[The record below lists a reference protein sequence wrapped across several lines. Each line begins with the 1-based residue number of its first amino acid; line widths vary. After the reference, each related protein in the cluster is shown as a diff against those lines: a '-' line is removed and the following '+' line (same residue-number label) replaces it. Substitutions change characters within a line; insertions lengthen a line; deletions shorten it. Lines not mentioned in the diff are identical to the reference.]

1 MSNADGQLER
11 FDPAGIEAD
20 LFRVFAA
27 QPSGQALAALD
38 QRMEKVLRAPR
49 RRGSGVR
56 RLRPGRKEGVVG
68 LLAASFA
75 VLGATGSLQGLYTF
89 LWGPFDTPWHRGTE
103 VNLSQVVD
111 GYRVTIDRAYGDA
124 ARLALAISV
133 VDEQRRPGI
142 SQVMAMSTIVSDA
155 AGEYASGGGAVSS
168 PDGPFAAVNVVW
180 KTPPVLPV
188 PSGPRAIHVVMPF
201 IMVRDNATPPPNPDL
216 DPSVEGDEWNPWHE
230 VAGPWTFDFEL
241 DIDGGTA
248 VTPLDASASAA
259 GHTVVV
265 ERVIV
270 TPSIVRVDVAVD
282 PDRPADWS
290 PIGEVQHNGRVA
302 RFVVGSFEPG
312 GRTTLMTDGGL
323 GDASGS
329 WTVVVSE
336 LVGGGDERIAGPWTI
351 TFTVP

>member
-1 MSNADGQLER
+1 MSNADADAAR
-11 FDPAGIEAD
+11 FEAE
-20 LFRVFAA
+20 LVRVFAT
-27 QPSGQALAALD
+27 QPSAQSLEMLD
-38 QRMEKVLRAPR
+38 RRIERVLLQPRPPVRAR
-49 RRGSGVR
+49 R
-56 RLRPGRKEGVVG
+56 RLRPGRKAGVVG

-75 VLGATGSLQGLYTF
+75 VLGAAGSLRGLYTF

-103 VNLSQVVD
+103 VNQSQVVD

-142 SQVMAMSTIVSDA
+142 SQVMAMSTIVTDA
-155 AGEYASGGGAVSS
+155 AGEYTSGGAAVSS

-201 IMVRDNATPPPNPDL
+201 IMVREEATPPPNPDL
-216 DPSVEGDEWNPWHE
+216 DPTVEGDEWNPWHE

-248 VTPLDASASAA
+248 ITPPDATADAA
-259 GHTVVV
+259 GHIVVV

-282 PDRPADWS
+282 PAQPGDLS

-302 RFVVGSFEPG
+302 RFVVGSMEPG

>member
-1 MSNADGQLER
+1 MSTADGQSER
-11 FDPAGIEAD
+11 IDPAGIEAD
-20 LFRVFAA
+20 LFRMFSA
-27 QPSGQALAALD
+27 QPSDQALAALD
-38 QRMEKVLRAPR
+38 LRMERALQEPR
-49 RRGSGVR
+49 HRGRNLR
-56 RLRPGRKEGVVG
+56 RLRPGRKAGVVG

-75 VLGATGSLQGLYTF
+75 VLGATGSLKGLYTF
-89 LWGPFDTPWHRGTE
+89 LWGPFDTPWNRGEE

-142 SQVMAMSTIVSDA
+142 SQVMAMSTIVTDA
-155 AGEYASGGGAVSS
+155 AGEYTSGSGAVSS

-180 KTPPVLPV
+180 KTPPILPV

-201 IMVRDNATPPPNPDL
+201 IMVRDDATPPPNPDL
-216 DPSVEGDEWNPWHE
+216 DPMVEGDEWNPWHE

-248 VTPLDASASAA
+248 ITPVDGTAQVA
-259 GHTVVV
+259 GHTVEVK
-265 ERVIV
+265 RVIV
-270 TPSIVRVDVAVD
+270 APSIVRVDLVVD
-282 PDRPADWS
+282 PDRPGDWS

-302 RFVVGSFEPG
+302 RFVVGAMEPG

-323 GDASGS
+323 GDASGP
-329 WTVVVSE
+329 WTVVVDE
-336 LVGGGDERIAGPWTI
+336 LVGGDQRIAGPWTI

>member
-1 MSNADGQLER
+1 MSNVDGQSER
-11 FDPAGIEAD
+11 LDPAGIEAD
-20 LFRVFAA
+20 LFRVFST
-27 QPSGQALAALD
+27 QPSSRALAALD
-38 QRMEKVLRAPR
+38 RRMERVLREPR
-49 RRGSGVR
+49 RRSRNLR
-56 RLRPGRKEGVVG
+56 RLRPGRKAGVVG

-75 VLGATGSLQGLYTF
+75 VLGATGSLKGLYTF

-103 VNLSQVVD
+103 VNLSQVVN

-142 SQVMAMSTIVSDA
+142 SQVMAMSTIVTDA
-155 AGEYASGGGAVSS
+155 AGEYTSGGGAVSS

-180 KTPPVLPV
+180 KTPPILPV
-188 PSGPRAIHVVMPF
+188 PSGQRAIHVVVPF
-201 IMVRDNATPPPNPDL
+201 IMVRDDATPPPNPDV

-248 VTPLDASASAA
+248 ITPPDATANAA

-265 ERVIV
+265 ERVIIA
-270 TPSIVRVDVAVD
+270 PSIVRVDIAVD
-282 PDRPADWS
+282 PAGPGDWS

-302 RFVVGSFEPG
+302 RFVVGAMEPG

-329 WTVVVSE
+329 WTVVVTE
-336 LVGGGDERIAGPWTI
+336 LVGGDQRIAGPWTI
-351 TFTVP
+351 SFTVP

>member
-1 MSNADGQLER
+1 MSNADGRLER
-11 FDPAGIEAD
+11 LDPAGIEAD
-20 LFRVFAA
+20 LFRVFSA
-27 QPSGQALAALD
+27 QPSSQALAALD
-38 QRMEKVLRAPR
+38 LRMEKLMRAPR
-49 RRGSGVR
+49 RRGSSIR
-56 RLRPGRKEGVVG
+56 HLRPGRKAGVVG

-75 VLGATGSLQGLYTF
+75 VLGATGSLKGLYTF
-89 LWGPFDTPWHRGTE
+89 LWGPFDTPWNRGAE
-103 VNLSQVVD
+103 VGVSDVVD

-142 SQVMAMSTIVSDA
+142 SQVMAMSTIVTDA
-155 AGEYASGGGAVSS
+155 SGEYTSGGGAVSS

-188 PSGPRAIHVVMPF
+188 ASGRRAIHVVMPF
-201 IMVRDNATPPPNPDL
+201 IMVRDDATPPPNADL
-216 DPSVEGDEWNPWHE
+216 DPAVEGDEWNPWHE
-230 VAGPWTFDFEL
+230 VAGPWTFDFEI
-241 DIDGGTA
+241 DVDGGVA
-248 VTPLDASASAA
+248 ITPPDARADAA

-265 ERVIV
+265 ERVIAA
-270 TPSIVRVDVAVD
+270 PSIVRVEITVD
-282 PDRPADWS
+282 PDRPGDWS
-290 PIGEVQHNGRVA
+290 PIGEVEHNGRVA

-312 GRTTLMTDGGL
+312 GRTTLLTDGGL

-329 WTVVVSE
+329 WTVVVTE

>member
-1 MSNADGQLER
+1 
-11 FDPAGIEAD
+11 
-20 LFRVFAA
+20 
-27 QPSGQALAALD
+27 
-38 QRMEKVLRAPR
+38 
-49 RRGSGVR
+49 
-56 RLRPGRKEGVVG
+56 
-68 LLAASFA
+68 
-75 VLGATGSLQGLYTF
+75 VLGATGSLKGLYTF
-89 LWGPFDTPWHRGTE
+89 LWGPFDTPWNRGAE
-103 VNLSQVVD
+103 VNASQVVD

-133 VDEQRRPGI
+133 VDEQRRAGI
-142 SQVMAMSTIVSDA
+142 SQVMAMSTIVTDA
-155 AGEYASGGGAVSS
+155 AGEYTSGGGAVSS

-180 KTPPVLPV
+180 KTPPILSV
-188 PSGPRAIHVVMPF
+188 PSGPRAIHVVVPF
-201 IMVRDNATPPPNPDL
+201 IMVRDDATPPPNPDL

-248 VTPLDASASAA
+248 ITPPDATAKAA

-270 TPSIVRVDVAVD
+270 APSIVRVDIAVD
-282 PDRPADWS
+282 PDQPGDWS

-302 RFVVGSFEPG
+302 RFVVGAFEPG

-323 GDASGS
+323 GNASGS

-336 LVGGGDERIAGPWTI
+336 LNGGTRDQRIAGPWTI